1 MTVTNTTVTNTAKT
15 MKIMIVTLRNNINIT
30 VLNTNQ
36 KVKLKQMLTN
46 KS

>member
-36 KVKLKQMLTN
+36 KVKLKKIRQ
-46 KS
+46 